1 MMQANVDSSSQRRQ
15 GGAVALIMLLILIM
29 GSAYVLLTTLNKGDP
44 RQPRLLETVQDINAV
59 RDALIGY
66 SITHGECL
74 PCPDSTGDGLAEATC
89 TGAMPAAGWLPW
101 TTLGLGGEDAW
112 GRRLRYLVD
121 SDFTDSG
128 SGCSMTQSKPA
139 AIRVRMRD
147 AVGNLVIHIPE
158 TPAVVISHGPNGF
171 GATSADGSLLANPP
185 AGHVDEETNRS
196 GTNDLVQR
204 AASDDPISV
213 GGPYDDLV
221 TWVPLGGLKNQLARV
236 NGGSLPP

>member
-112 GRRLRYLVD
+112 GRRLRYLV
-121 SDFTDSG
+121 
-128 SGCSMTQSKPA
+128 
-139 AIRVRMRD
+139 
-147 AVGNLVIHIPE
+147 
-158 TPAVVISHGPNGF
+158 
-171 GATSADGSLLANPP
+171 
-185 AGHVDEETNRS
+185 
-196 GTNDLVQR
+196 
-204 AASDDPISV
+204 
-213 GGPYDDLV
+213 
-221 TWVPLGGLKNQLARV
+221 
-236 NGGSLPP
+236 